1 MNRIRNWLS
10 RPEVR
15 GRLLALP
22 WALLLFGSMYA
33 SASAQAGGGSGGG
46 TSLGD
51 ALAILAK
58 MLVDGLI
65 ALAAL
70 LLAIGLA
77 TNFVTGMA
85 ETIAGRP
92 TALSSTWIKI
102 GGIIV
107 AFVGA
112 IFTIQ
117 IANTIID
124 TLKAYKGNDTI
135 HLP

>member
-1 MNRIRNWLS
+1 MKRIGRWLDK
-10 RPEVR
+10 PEVR
-15 GRLLALP
+15 GRILGTM
-22 WALLLFGSMYA
+22 WALLLFGTS
-33 SASAQAGGGSGGG
+33 SGGALAQG
-46 TSLGD
+46 TGGAGLGD
-51 ALAILAK
+51 ALSNLAK

-77 TNFVTGMA
+77 TNFVAGMA
-85 ETIAGRP
+85 ETMAGRP
-92 TALSSTWIKI
+92 TALSNAWIKI
-102 GGIIV
+102 GGILI

-112 IFTIQ
+112 VFTIQ

-124 TLKAYKGNDTI
+124 TLKTYKSNDSI

>member
-1 MNRIRNWLS
+1 MKWVGHWLDN
-10 RPEVR
+10 PQVR
-15 GRLLALP
+15 GKLIAFA
-22 WALLLFGSMYA
+22 WSLLLFVS
-33 SASAQAGGGSGGG
+33 SSSSVLAQGGGGGG
-46 TSLGD
+46 LGT
-51 ALAILAK
+51 ALASLAK

-77 TNFVTGMA
+77 TNFVSGMA

-92 TALSSTWIKI
+92 MGLSNTWIRI
-102 GGIIV
+102 GGVLI

-124 TLKAYKGNDTI
+124 TLSKYKSNDTI